1 MRKLGLDGS
10 GERRVLSAAE
20 VARGSVFDVEPE
32 PESVV
37 ADSHAH
43 EQTIAR
49 LERETTSMKQE
60 VANKD
65 AELAANVRWVV
76 LCAVVSCC

>member
-1 MRKLGLDGS
+1 M
-10 GERRVLSAAE
+10 
-20 VARGSVFDVEPE
+20 EPE

-49 LERETTSMKQE
+49 LERETMSMKQE

-76 LCAVVSCC
+76 LCAVVRYC